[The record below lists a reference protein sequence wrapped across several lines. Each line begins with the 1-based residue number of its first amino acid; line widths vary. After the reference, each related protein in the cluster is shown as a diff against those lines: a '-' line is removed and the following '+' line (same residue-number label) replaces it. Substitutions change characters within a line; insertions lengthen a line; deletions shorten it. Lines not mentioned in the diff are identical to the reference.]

1 MVDTLRHDDIEAW
14 RERESPDAKYLP
26 KFRDYASGDHNRVLT
41 QAQKRMLGSA
51 AANPTADNV
60 LRLVLTTAA
69 SRLELEGWD
78 VPAAAV
84 QTFLDTFY
92 LHSRI
97 ARLQFD
103 THFATLRD
111 GMGAVSLRWKPN
123 EDGSGRVTAHREP
136 WWDGK
141 YGMFVAF
148 DEFDEPAWAVR
159 DFVTFE
165 GKKAVD
171 RRVVYYPDQI
181 CRYIKEGQGW
191 KPYRLPDDPESPEG
205 IINPVPWVKRDESP
219 IGLPVIAFANS
230 LADEGNYG
238 RSDLWGLL
246 GLQDDLNSIQHDL
259 TAAAKYTGFQM
270 YYATGMTAEEAK
282 GKVGP
287 GMILAS
293 KDPASRIGAIPPGD
307 MGKLIEAHT
316 YKRQTIGVDTS
327 TPMHL
332 ITGGEWPSGEALI
345 RAEMPLVDKVR
356 KLARINGP
364 SWVML
369 AHRATEIA
377 NTFGTE
383 QLDEDSP
390 ITARFS
396 PPERLDELTVIQVQ
410 QARQKLYDSLGR
422 MSDEIL
428 LEKTGLLDKAEVTKI
443 LTDKEAREEKL
454 LTPVGEF

>member
-1 MVDTLRHDDIEAW
+1 MDILTHDDIDAW
-14 RERESPDAKYLP
+14 RERESTDVKLIP
-26 KFRDYASGDHNRVLT
+26 KFRQYAEGDQNRVLSVE
-41 QAQKRMLGSA
+41 QKRMLGSA
-51 AANPTADNV
+51 AANPIADNV
-60 LRLVLTTAA
+60 LRLVIATAA

-78 VPAAAV
+78 VPDNSTV
-84 QTFLDTFY
+84 QKYLDRFY
-92 LHSRI
+92 LMSRI

-111 GMGAVSLRWKPN
+111 GMGAISLRWKVN

-136 WWDGK
+136 WWDGTC
-141 YGMFVAF
+141 GMFVAF

-159 DFVTFE
+159 DFVVYE
-165 GKKAVD
+165 GRREID
-171 RRVVYYPDQI
+171 RRVVYYPDRI
-181 CRYIKEGQGW
+181 CRYVKDGRGW
-191 KPYRLPDDPESPEG
+191 KPIELPGDPEGSRG
-205 IINPVPWVKRDESP
+205 IVPWLKPDGSP

-238 RSDLWGLL
+238 RSDLYGLL
-246 GLQDDLNSIQHDL
+246 GLQDDLNSIQHDI
-259 TAAAKYTGFQM
+259 AAAAMFTGFQM
-270 YYATGMTAEEAK
+270 YWATGMTVEEAK

-287 GMILAS
+287 GRFLSS
-293 KDPASRIGAIPPGD
+293 KDPNSKIGVLPPGD
-307 MGKLIEAHT
+307 MEQLTRAHT
-316 YKRQTIGVDTS
+316 YKRQTIGVNTS

-345 RAEMPLVDKVR
+345 RAEMPLIDKVK

-428 LEKTGLLDKAEVTKI
+428 LEKTGLLEKDEIDKIIAA
-443 LTDKEAREEKL
+443 KEEREEKL